1 MSLDVYGLEQVS
13 MLMDQTKR
21 SYPSQEIPEETVE
34 MWAPAWIALAIKFG
48 LPAIRAALGEHL
60 MASRFFPQPSE
71 LRERIEAARPSTP
84 FVYVP
89 LTPRRWKQL
98 TGLEIRE
105 ETFEEVAA
113 VYGREA
119 AKRYRAKV
127 ERGE

>member
-1 MSLDVYGLEQVS
+1 
-13 MLMDQTKR
+13 
-21 SYPSQEIPEETVE
+21 
-34 MWAPAWIALAIKFG
+34 
-48 LPAIRAALGEHL
+48 
-60 MASRFFPQPSE
+60 
-71 LRERIEAARPSTP
+71 
-84 FVYVP
+84 VP